1 MDALTNTELI
11 RKLDIFE
18 PLDEKI
24 IKNIARMCIE
34 REFALGEYIVKRG
47 ESGLGL
53 YFITNGRAKVEI
65 DRDGVKIIVAEL
77 HGGDFLGELSMIDD
91 NVRSADVICIENTNC
106 LLLTRDSF
114 SKLLKKHPE
123 IALQMAKALVARIRA
138 TNEKVSYTGTPVPT
152 AFTAEPLPDPA
163 NLSAAVSKDSSSG
176 MDFNLQKTF
185 SYAKD
190 TTKQAFDSY
199 SSTKEKTRDFL
210 VDLFSSWYFLK
221 MMTRFS
227 TALVACPVEVQPEE
241 AIPKVL
247 QISIDGVKLALFP
260 ASSHQVLRI
269 AAFAKGD
276 FTAMVFRPGCGEIG
290 GASIDCFEGEVR
302 ENDSLRLHVPAHRS
316 AWLERVNR
324 Q

>member
-24 IKNIARMCIE
+24 IKNISKMCIE

-91 NVRSADVICIENTNC
+91 NVRSADVICIENTTC

-114 SKLLKKHPE
+114 SKLLKKYPE

-138 TNEKVSYTGTPVPT
+138 TNEKVGSTAMATPVPS
-152 AFTAEPLPDPA
+152 AFGPEPVSEPA
-163 NLSAAVSKDSSSG
+163 TLAAAVSDNSLSLP
-176 MDFNLQKTF
+176 DFNLQKTF

-190 TTKQAFDSY
+190 TTQQAIDSY
-199 SSTKEKTRDFL
+199 SSTKHKTRDFL
-210 VDLFSSWYFLK
+210 VDLFGSWYFLK

-227 TALVACPVEVQPEE
+227 AALVACPVEVQPEE
-241 AIPKVL
+241 LVSEVL
-247 QISIDGVKLALFP
+247 QISINGVKLALFP
-260 ASSHQVLRI
+260 ASSHQILRI
-269 AAFAKGD
+269 AAFDEGD
-276 FTAMVFRPGCGEIG
+276 FTATVFRSANCGG
-290 GASIDCFEGEVR
+290 PSVTHFEGRVR
-302 ENDSLRLHVPAHRS
+302 KNETLRLHVPLGENT
-316 AWLERVNR
+316 WLERL
-324 Q
+324 